1 MPPLALYHKFKF
13 KGEIKMGKIKTHK
26 ASAKRFSVTGS
37 GKVKHNH
44 SQHRHNL
51 GLKSAKRKRFL
62 RAGSYLS
69 SAMTSNIRT
78 LIQK

>member
-1 MPPLALYHKFKF
+1 
-13 KGEIKMGKIKTHK
+13 MGKIKTHK

-51 GLKSAKRKRFL
+51 GLKTAKRKRTL
-62 RAGSYLS
+62 RKGTCLS
-69 SAMTSNIRT
+69 KSMTANIRT

>member
-1 MPPLALYHKFKF
+1 
-13 KGEIKMGKIKTHK
+13 MGKVKTHK

-37 GKVKHNH
+37 GKVKHYH

-51 GLKSAKRKRFL
+51 GLKDAKRKRFL
-62 RAGSYLS
+62 RGSSYLS
-69 SAMTSNIRT
+69 PAMTANIRA

>member
-1 MPPLALYHKFKF
+1 
-13 KGEIKMGKIKTHK
+13 MGKIKTHK

-37 GKVKHNH
+37 GKVKCNH

-51 GLKSAKRKRFL
+51 GLKTQKRKRNL
-62 RAGSYLS
+62 RKGTILS
-69 SAMTSNIRT
+69 ASMTPTVRA